1 MFVVCGEALID
12 LVPTGEPDTYRA
24 VPGGGPANTAAA
36 LARLGDTARLLC
48 RLSGDGFGRRVREH
62 LVASGVDL
70 SLAVEAAEPTTAA
83 VVTLDESGGAE
94 YQFYVQGTADWQWTA
109 AELPAEAPPG
119 TRALHFGTLAS
130 ILPPGAEVL
139 RAWAAAQRDRH
150 TIVYDVNVRPALLP
164 DRARYGA
171 AVEPWLKTAHIVK
184 ASDDDVAWLHPETD
198 PVDVA
203 RSWVADH
210 GLALVL
216 ITCGARGAV
225 AVTPDN
231 PPLRVPGF
239 EVTVADTV
247 GAGDTFTGALLHDL
261 AARGALPEGPV
272 ASLPAADLEAA
283 LRFAAAAAAITCTRE
298 GAVPPTIA
306 EVEAFLRDR

>member
-1 MFVVCGEALID
+1 
-12 LVPTGEPDTYRA
+12 
-24 VPGGGPANTAAA
+24 
-36 LARLGDTARLLC
+36 
-48 RLSGDGFGRRVREH
+48 
-62 LVASGVDL
+62 
-70 SLAVEAAEPTTAA
+70 
-83 VVTLDESGGAE
+83 
-94 YQFYVQGTADWQWTA
+94 
-109 AELPAEAPPG
+109 
-119 TRALHFGTLAS
+119 
-130 ILPPGAEVL
+130 
-139 RAWAAAQRDRH
+139 
-150 TIVYDVNVRPALLP
+150 
-164 DRARYGA
+164 
-171 AVEPWLKTAHIVK
+171 
-184 ASDDDVAWLHPETD
+184 
-198 PVDVA
+198 
-203 RSWVADH
+203 
-210 GLALVL
+210 VL